1 MKKSTK
7 KAARTLTPREA
18 RTFAQ
23 IERLPRGN
31 VEAPGFWVLLG
42 GSGNPLEIT
51 ITKQRAGEKAEAMLT
66 LKRHDFERVVDWY
79 NTGKWRR
86 R

>member
-7 KAARTLTPREA
+7 KAARTLTPA
-18 RTFAQ
+18 RGEDVRADRAAAARQ
-23 IERLPRGN
+23 RGG
-31 VEAPGFWVLLG
+31 AGLLG
-42 GSGNPLEIT
+42 AARRSGNPLEIT
-51 ITKQRAGEKAEAMLT
+51 ITKQRAGENAEAMLT